1 MCAKIRFKNIY
12 DVIKMREINMK
23 IMSPD
28 DQQKSYKTMIR
39 SNLCRHGGVGH
50 ETIYSDRSYK
60 DPLQSAMKKWFKSIL
75 QKPRTTRWGYSNASG
90 STFKDGDL
98 DGVIWIKDC
107 PFALSRK
114 NGKYRING
122 QTESVQTIASA
133 LSRVM
138 FKSCFTDDNT
148 VLMKTLFSSLSLPED
163 VKYALENR
171 IPYHFYEDFDKQ
183 EVRLNVAQIDDKMF
197 AIEIGDGI
205 WGNIT
210 MKDLQSFCGYYIH
223 GRKNSKFRRVG
234 LKRLY
239 TMLMDKEPRE
249 SDVKMMKAFL
259 MQNRTDELV
268 ESKARELVAEMV
280 NNFPNRLK
288 AIFDNNGIPERM
300 YIKGNDYDWKLSNNK
315 YKSDIQMVSTFV
327 RQSKTNRETGEKE
340 WFWSGPIC
348 IDNMARGSSLG
359 DQFCTRALAVMND
372 NMTVARVNTLKSHL
386 KEKPNENERIELDEM
401 S

>member
-1 MCAKIRFKNIY
+1 M
-12 DVIKMREINMK
+12 
-23 IMSPD
+23 
-28 DQQKSYKTMIR
+28 
-39 SNLCRHGGVGH
+39 
-50 ETIYSDRSYK
+50 
-60 DPLQSAMKKWFKSIL
+60 
-75 QKPRTTRWGYSNASG
+75 
-90 STFKDGDL
+90 
-98 DGVIWIKDC
+98 
-107 PFALSRK
+107 
-114 NGKYRING
+114 
-122 QTESVQTIASA
+122 QTIASA

-259 MQNRTDELV
+259 MQNRTDEIV

-280 NNFPNRLK
+280 NNFPNRIK
-288 AIFDNNGIPERM
+288 VFYDEAGIPDRM
-300 YIKGNDYDWKLSNNK
+300 YVKGNDYDWKLTNNK

-327 RQSKTNRETGEKE
+327 RQSKYNKE
-340 WFWSGPIC
+340 DGKKDWFWSGPIC

-372 NMTVARVNTLKSHL
+372 NMTVARVNTLKGHL
-386 KEKPNENERIELDEM
+386 KEKPNENERIELNEV

>member
-1 MCAKIRFKNIY
+1 
-12 DVIKMREINMK
+12 MREIK
-23 IMSPD
+23 IRIMSPD
-28 DQQKSYKTMIR
+28 DQQKSYKTLVR
-39 SNLCRHGGVGH
+39 SNLCRHGGTGQ

-75 QKPRTTRWGYSNASG
+75 QKPRTTKWGYSNASG

-114 NGKYRING
+114 NGKYRLNG

-133 LSRVM
+133 LSRVL

-171 IPYHFYEDFDKQ
+171 IPYHFYEDFDRQ

-197 AIEIGDGI
+197 AIEIGDGV

-259 MQNRTDELV
+259 MQNRTDEIV

-280 NNFPNRLK
+280 SNFPNRIK
-288 AIFDNNGIPERM
+288 VFYDEAGIPNTM

-327 RQSKTNRETGEKE
+327 RQSKTNRETGEKD
-340 WFWSGPIC
+340 WYWSGPIC

-386 KEKPNENERIELDEM
+386 KQKPNENERIELNEM

>member
-1 MCAKIRFKNIY
+1 
-12 DVIKMREINMK
+12 
-23 IMSPD
+23 MSPD
-28 DQQKSYKTMIR
+28 DQQKTYKTLVR
-39 SNLCRHGGVGH
+39 SNLCRQGGIAQ

-60 DPLQSAMKKWFKSIL
+60 DPLQSAMKKWFKTIL
-75 QKPRTTRWGYSNASG
+75 QKPRLSKWGYSNASG

-107 PFALSRK
+107 PFALSRN
-114 NGKYRING
+114 NGKYRLNG

-133 LSRVM
+133 LSRVL

-171 IPYHFYEDFDKQ
+171 IPYHFYEDFDRQ

-197 AIEIGDGI
+197 AIEIGDGV

-239 TMLMDKEPRE
+239 SMLMNKEPRE

-259 MQNRTDELV
+259 MQNRTDEIV

-280 NNFPNRLK
+280 NNFPNRIK
-288 AIFDNNGIPERM
+288 VFYDADGIPDRM
-300 YIKGNDYDWKLSNNK
+300 YIKGNDYDWKLTNNK

-327 RQSKTNRETGEKE
+327 RQFKVDKETNTKN

-372 NMTVARVNTLKSHL
+372 NMTVARVNTLKGHL
-386 KEKPNENERIELDEM
+386 KEKPNENERIELNEV